1 MPSVSRLLD
10 LMGPAGLIVQ
20 ALLASLAAVVGLLAF
35 ILLRRGARRV
45 YFWRRD
51 RRVLEVRAE
60 WDAIVSGTV
69 PPRTWVLSPM
79 SRDIVEGIL
88 LDRLEVAQSKEV
100 DRLLECLRFSGLLDA
115 RIHEARTWRGW
126 RRHKALLALG
136 RMRVPEAIP
145 ALAEGLD
152 DGEEEC
158 RIAATRGLGR
168 LGLPR
173 AAVPIL
179 QRLSTGKLQVPSSL
193 LLDALINNC
202 RATPALA
209 LTFLLKS
216 VDAARPLLARVLGE
230 IATADL
236 DEDLLLLASDESSE
250 VRASAARA
258 LACAKPG
265 LAVSILT
272 GLVDDEE
279 WFVRLRA
286 VVALGELE
294 DPRAIPVLLHGLCDR
309 NRQVRIRSACGLSRL
324 KNYLEDIICL
334 ALKTQ
339 DAYAIQEL
347 VSELERSGGIFE
359 LVTALGDS
367 RRRARA
373 EAALLAAL
381 RGGCRRILLDLVLN
395 HENWRTRGALAR
407 LLSRSGDTELLKIME
422 LFNSPGLPL
431 RKRRVL
437 RWLERQLA
445 PTPASLSQAVRVVA

>member
-1 MPSVSRLLD
+1 MPSVSRLLN

-20 ALLASLAAVVGLLAF
+20 ALLASLTVVVGLLAF
-35 ILLRRGARRV
+35 ILLRRGARRL

-51 RRVLEVRAE
+51 RRVLEVRAD
-60 WDAIVSGTV
+60 WDAIVDGTV
-69 PPRTWVLSPM
+69 RPKTWVLGRM

-88 LDRLEVAQSKEV
+88 LDRLEVAPPQEV
-100 DRLLECLRFSGLLDA
+100 ERLLECLRFSGLLDA
-115 RIHEARTWRGW
+115 RIHEARIWRGW
-126 RRHKALLALG
+126 HRHKALLVLG

-152 DGEEEC
+152 DADEEC

-168 LGLPR
+168 MGLPR

-179 QRLSTGKLQVPSSL
+179 QRVSTGKLEAPSSV

-202 RATPALA
+202 RPTPALV
-209 LTFLLKS
+209 LPFLLKS
-216 VDAARPLLARVLGE
+216 VEGARPLLARVLGE
-230 IATADL
+230 IATPDL
-236 DEDLLLLASDESSE
+236 GEDLLLLASDESSE

-258 LACAKPG
+258 LACARPC
-265 LAVSILT
+265 LAVSILA

-294 DPRAIPVLLHGLCDR
+294 DPRAIPILLHGLCDR

-324 KNYLEDIICL
+324 KNHLEDILYL

-381 RGGCRRILLDLVLN
+381 RGGCRRILLDLVLH
-395 HENWRTRGALAR
+395 HENWRTRGPLAR
-407 LLSRSGDTELLKIME
+407 LLSRSGDPELPKMME
-422 LFNSPGLPL
+422 LFDSPGLTL

-437 RWLERQLA
+437 GWLARQLA
-445 PTPASLSQAVRVVA
+445 PAQSSLSQAVKVVA

>member
-1 MPSVSRLLD
+1 
-10 LMGPAGLIVQ
+10 
-20 ALLASLAAVVGLLAF
+20 
-35 ILLRRGARRV
+35 
-45 YFWRRD
+45 
-51 RRVLEVRAE
+51 
-60 WDAIVSGTV
+60 
-69 PPRTWVLSPM
+69 
-79 SRDIVEGIL
+79 
-88 LDRLEVAQSKEV
+88 
-100 DRLLECLRFSGLLDA
+100 
-115 RIHEARTWRGW
+115 
-126 RRHKALLALG
+126 
-136 RMRVPEAIP
+136 
-145 ALAEGLD
+145 
-152 DGEEEC
+152 
-158 RIAATRGLGR
+158 
-168 LGLPR
+168 
-173 AAVPIL
+173 
-179 QRLSTGKLQVPSSL
+179 
-193 LLDALINNC
+193 
-202 RATPALA
+202 
-209 LTFLLKS
+209 LLKS
-216 VDAARPLLARVLGE
+216 VESAKPLLARVLGE
-230 IATADL
+230 IATPDL

-324 KNYLEDIICL
+324 KNHLEDIICL

-347 VSELERSGGIFE
+347 ISELERSGGIFE
-359 LVTALGDS
+359 LVTALGDAH
-367 RRRARA
+367 RRSKA

-381 RGGCRRILLDLVLN
+381 RGGCRRILLDLVLH

-407 LLSRSGDTELLKIME
+407 LLSRSGDTELLKVME

-431 RKRRVL
+431 RQRRIL

-445 PTPASLSQAVRVVA
+445 PTAASLSQAVRVVA

>member
-20 ALLASLAAVVGLLAF
+20 ALLASLAAVVGLLIF
-35 ILLRRGARRV
+35 ILLRRGARRI

-51 RRVLEVRAE
+51 RRVLEARAD
-60 WDAIVSGTV
+60 WNAIVDGTI
-69 PPRTWVLSPM
+69 PPKAWVLSRM
-79 SRDIVEGIL
+79 SREIIEGIL
-88 LDRLEVAQSKEV
+88 LDRLEVAPPKEAQG
-100 DRLLECLRFSGLLDA
+100 LLECLRFSGLLDA
-115 RIHEARTWRGW
+115 RVHEARTWRGW

-136 RMRVPEAIP
+136 RMQVAEAIP

-152 DGEEEC
+152 DAEEEC

-202 RATPALA
+202 RPTPALA

-216 VDAARPLLARVLGE
+216 VESAKPLLARVLGE
-230 IATADL
+230 IATPDL

-324 KNYLEDIICL
+324 KNHLEDIICL

-339 DAYAIQEL
+339 DTYAIQEL

-381 RGGCRRILLDLVLN
+381 RWGCRRILLDLVLH

-407 LLSRSGDTELLKIME
+407 LLCRSGDTELLKVME
-422 LFNSPGLPL
+422 LFDSPGLPL

-445 PTPASLSQAVRVVA
+445 PTQTSLSQAVRVVA

>member
-1 MPSVSRLLD
+1 M
-10 LMGPAGLIVQ
+10 
-20 ALLASLAAVVGLLAF
+20 F
-35 ILLRRGARRV
+35 LRRGR
-45 YFWRRD
+45 
-51 RRVLEVRAE
+51 LERHRY
-60 WDAIVSGTV
+60 GTI
-69 PPRTWVLSPM
+69 PPKAWVLSRM
-79 SRDIVEGIL
+79 RREIVEGIL
-88 LDRLEVAQSKEV
+88 LDRLEVASPKEAQ
-100 DRLLECLRFSGLLDA
+100 DLLECLRFSGLLDA
-115 RIHEARTWRGW
+115 RVHEARTSRGW

-136 RMRVPEAIP
+136 RMRVAEAIP

-152 DGEEEC
+152 DAEEEC

-202 RATPALA
+202 RPTPALA

-216 VDAARPLLARVLGE
+216 VESTKPLLARVLGE
-230 IATADL
+230 IATPDL

-324 KNYLEDIICL
+324 KNHLEDIICL

-339 DAYAIQEL
+339 DAYAIQEF

-367 RRRARA
+367 RRRAKA

-381 RGGCRRILLDLVLN
+381 RGGCRRILMDLVLH

-407 LLSRSGDTELLKIME
+407 VLSRSGDTELVKTME
-422 LFNSPGLPL
+422 LFDSPGLPL

-445 PTPASLSQAVRVVA
+445 PTQASLSQAVRVVA

>member
-1 MPSVSRLLD
+1 
-10 LMGPAGLIVQ
+10 MGPAGLIVQ
-20 ALLASLAAVVGLLAF
+20 ALLVSVAAVVGLLAF
-35 ILLRRGARRV
+35 ILLRRGARRF

-60 WDAIVSGTV
+60 WEAIVDGSI
-69 PPRTWVLSPM
+69 PPKTWVLSRM
-79 SRDIVEGIL
+79 GRDVVEGIL
-88 LDRLEVAQSKEV
+88 LDRLEVAPPKELE
-100 DRLLECLRFSGLLDA
+100 RLLECLRFSGLLDA
-115 RIHEARTWRGW
+115 RIHEARIWRGW

-152 DGEEEC
+152 DADEEC

-179 QRLSTGKLQVPSSL
+179 QRLSTGKLEAPSSL

-202 RATPALA
+202 RPTPALA
-209 LTFLLKS
+209 LTFLLRS
-216 VDAARPLLARVLGE
+216 VEGSRPLLARVLGE
-230 IATADL
+230 IATPDL

-265 LAVSILT
+265 LAVSILA

-294 DPRAIPVLLHGLCDR
+294 DPRAIPILLHGLCDR

-324 KNYLEDIICL
+324 KNHLEDILCL

-367 RRRARA
+367 RRCARA

-381 RGGCRRILLDLVLN
+381 RGGCRRILLDLVLH

-407 LLSRSGDTELLKIME
+407 LLSRSGDPELPKMME
-422 LFNSPGLPL
+422 LFESPGLPP

-437 RWLERQLA
+437 RWLARQLA
-445 PTPASLSQAVRVVA
+445 PAKSSLSQAAKVVA

>member
-1 MPSVSRLLD
+1 MPSVSKLLG
-10 LMGPAGLIVQ
+10 LIGPAGLIVQ
-20 ALLASLAAVVGLLAF
+20 ALLASLAAVVGLLIF
-35 ILLRRGARRV
+35 ILLRRGARHV

-51 RRVLEVRAE
+51 RRVLETRAD
-60 WDAIVSGTV
+60 WNAIVAGTI
-69 PPRTWVLSPM
+69 PPKEWVLSRM
-79 SRDIVEGIL
+79 RREIVEGIL
-88 LDRLEVAQSKEV
+88 LDRLEVAPPKEAQE
-100 DRLLECLRFSGLLDA
+100 LLECVRFSGLLDT
-115 RIHEARTWRGW
+115 RVHEARTWRGW

-145 ALAEGLD
+145 ALTEGLD
-152 DGEEEC
+152 DAEEEC

-168 LGLPR
+168 MGLPR

-179 QRLSTGKLQVPSSL
+179 QRLSTGKLQVPSSV

-202 RATPALA
+202 RPTPGLV

-216 VDAARPLLARVLGE
+216 ADSAKPLLARVLGE
-230 IATADL
+230 IATPDL

-294 DPRAIPVLLHGLCDR
+294 DPRTIPVLLHGLCDR

-324 KNYLEDIICL
+324 KNHLEDIICL

-339 DAYAIQEL
+339 DAYAVQEL
-347 VSELERSGGIFE
+347 ISELERSGGIFE
-359 LVTALGDS
+359 MVTALGDS
-367 RRRARA
+367 RRRAKA

-381 RGGCRRILLDLVLN
+381 RGGCRRILLDLVLH

-407 LLSRSGDTELLKIME
+407 LLGHSGDSELLKIME
-422 LFNSPGLPL
+422 LFDSPGLPV

-445 PTPASLSQAVRVVA
+445 PTQASLSQAVRVVA

>member
-1 MPSVSRLLD
+1 
-10 LMGPAGLIVQ
+10 
-20 ALLASLAAVVGLLAF
+20 
-35 ILLRRGARRV
+35 
-45 YFWRRD
+45 
-51 RRVLEVRAE
+51 
-60 WDAIVSGTV
+60 
-69 PPRTWVLSPM
+69 
-79 SRDIVEGIL
+79 
-88 LDRLEVAQSKEV
+88 
-100 DRLLECLRFSGLLDA
+100 
-115 RIHEARTWRGW
+115 
-126 RRHKALLALG
+126 
-136 RMRVPEAIP
+136 
-145 ALAEGLD
+145 
-152 DGEEEC
+152 
-158 RIAATRGLGR
+158 
-168 LGLPR
+168 
-173 AAVPIL
+173 
-179 QRLSTGKLQVPSSL
+179 VPSSL

-202 RATPALA
+202 RPTPALV

-216 VDAARPLLARVLGE
+216 VDTARPLLARVLGE
-230 IATADL
+230 IATSDL

-324 KNYLEDIICL
+324 KNHLEDILCL
-334 ALKTQ
+334 AMRTQ

-367 RRRARA
+367 RRRGNA
-373 EAALLAAL
+373 EAALLAVL
-381 RGGCRRILLDLVLN
+381 RGGCRRILLDLVLH
-395 HENWRTRGALAR
+395 HEDWRTRGVLAR
-407 LLSRSGDTELLKIME
+407 LLSRSGDSELPKMLE
-422 LFNSPGLPL
+422 LFDSPGLAV

-437 RWLERQLA
+437 HWLERHLA
-445 PTPASLSQAVRVVA
+445 PVQSSLAEAAKVVA

>member
-1 MPSVSRLLD
+1 MPSVSKLLG
-10 LMGPAGLIVQ
+10 LMGPAGLVVQ
-20 ALLASLAAVVGLLAF
+20 ALLASLAAVVGLLIF

-51 RRVLEVRAE
+51 RRVLEARAD
-60 WDAIVSGTV
+60 WNAIVDGTI
-69 PPRTWVLSPM
+69 PPKAWVLSRM
-79 SRDIVEGIL
+79 RREIVEGIL
-88 LDRLEVAQSKEV
+88 LDRLEVASPKEAQ
-100 DRLLECLRFSGLLDA
+100 DLLECLRFSGLLDA
-115 RIHEARTWRGW
+115 RVHEARTSRGW

-136 RMRVPEAIP
+136 RMRVAEAIP

-152 DGEEEC
+152 DAEEEC

-202 RATPALA
+202 RPTPALA

-216 VDAARPLLARVLGE
+216 VESTKPLLARVLGE
-230 IATADL
+230 IATPDL

-294 DPRAIPVLLHGLCDR
+294 DPRAIPVLLHALCDR

-324 KNYLEDIICL
+324 KNHLEDIICL

-339 DAYAIQEL
+339 DAYAIQEF

-367 RRRARA
+367 RRRAKA

-381 RGGCRRILLDLVLN
+381 RGGCRRILMDLVLH

-407 LLSRSGDTELLKIME
+407 LLSRSGDTELVKTME
-422 LFNSPGLPL
+422 LFDSPGLPL

-445 PTPASLSQAVRVVA
+445 PTQASLSQAVRVVA

>member
-1 MPSVSRLLD
+1 M
-10 LMGPAGLIVQ
+10 
-20 ALLASLAAVVGLLAF
+20 
-35 ILLRRGARRV
+35 
-45 YFWRRD
+45 
-51 RRVLEVRAE
+51 
-60 WDAIVSGTV
+60 
-69 PPRTWVLSPM
+69 
-79 SRDIVEGIL
+79 
-88 LDRLEVAQSKEV
+88 
-100 DRLLECLRFSGLLDA
+100 DA
-115 RIHEARTWRGW
+115 RIHEARIWRGW

-152 DGEEEC
+152 DADEEC

-168 LGLPR
+168 MGLPR

-179 QRLSTGKLQVPSSL
+179 QRVSTGKLEAPSSV

-202 RATPALA
+202 RPTPALV
-209 LTFLLKS
+209 LPFLLKS
-216 VDAARPLLARVLGE
+216 VEGARPLLARVLGE
-230 IATADL
+230 IATPDL
-236 DEDLLLLASDESSE
+236 GEDLLLLASDESSE

-258 LACAKPG
+258 LACARPC
-265 LAVSILT
+265 LAVSILA

-294 DPRAIPVLLHGLCDR
+294 DPRAIPILLHGLCDR

-324 KNYLEDIICL
+324 KNHLEDILYL

-381 RGGCRRILLDLVLN
+381 RGGCRRILLDLVLH
-395 HENWRTRGALAR
+395 HENWRTRGPLAR
-407 LLSRSGDTELLKIME
+407 LLSRSGDPELPKMME
-422 LFNSPGLPL
+422 LFDSPGLTL

-437 RWLERQLA
+437 GWLARQLA
-445 PTPASLSQAVRVVA
+445 PAQSSLSQAVKVVA

>member
-45 YFWRRD
+45 YFWKRD
-51 RRVLEVRAE
+51 RRVLEARAD
-60 WDAIVSGTV
+60 WDAIVGGTLS
-69 PPRTWVLSPM
+69 PKTWVLSRM
-79 SRDIVEGIL
+79 SREIVEGIL
-88 LDRLEVAQSKEV
+88 LDRLEVAPPKEAE
-100 DRLLECLRFSGLLDA
+100 RLLECLRFSGLLDA
-115 RIHEARTWRGW
+115 RVHEARTCHGW

-145 ALAEGLD
+145 ALAEGLE
-152 DGEEEC
+152 DGDEEC

-173 AAVPIL
+173 AAVPML
-179 QRLSTGKLQVPSSL
+179 QLLSTGKLQVPSSL
-193 LLDALINNC
+193 LLDALINSC
-202 RATPALA
+202 RATPALV

-216 VDAARPLLARVLGE
+216 VDTARPLLARVLGE
-230 IATADL
+230 IATPDL
-236 DEDLLLLASDESSE
+236 DEDLLLLASDESPE

-294 DPRAIPVLLHGLCDR
+294 DARTIPVLLHGLCDR

-324 KNYLEDIICL
+324 KSHLEDILCL

-347 VSELERSGGIFE
+347 VSEMERSGGIFE

-367 RRRARA
+367 RRRAKA

-395 HENWRTRGALAR
+395 HENWRARGALAR
-407 LLSRSGDTELLKIME
+407 LLSRSGDSELPKMME
-422 LFNSPGLPL
+422 LFDSPGLPL

-437 RWLERQLA
+437 RWIERQLA
-445 PTPASLSQAVRVVA
+445 PGQSPFSQAAKVVA

>member
-35 ILLRRGARRV
+35 ILVRRGVRRL

-51 RRVLEVRAE
+51 RRVLEVRAD
-60 WDAIVSGTV
+60 WDAIVGGAI
-69 PPRTWVLSPM
+69 PPKAWVLSRM

-88 LDRLEVAQSKEV
+88 LDRLEVAPQNECEA
-100 DRLLECLRFSGLLDA
+100 LLECLRFSGLLDA
-115 RIHEARTWRGW
+115 RIHEARIWRGW
-126 RRHKALLALG
+126 QRHKALLAVG

-152 DGEEEC
+152 DADEEC

-216 VDAARPLLARVLGE
+216 VDTTRPLLARVLGE
-230 IATADL
+230 IATPDL
-236 DEDLLLLASDESSE
+236 DEDLLLLASDESAE

-294 DPRAIPVLLHGLCDR
+294 DPQAIPVLLHGLCDR

-324 KNYLEDIICL
+324 KNHLEDIICL
-334 ALKTQ
+334 GLKTQ

-367 RRRARA
+367 RRRAKA

-381 RGGCRRILLDLVLN
+381 RGGCRRILLDLVLH
-395 HENWRTRGALAR
+395 HEHWRTRGVLAR
-407 LLSRSGDTELLKIME
+407 LLSRSGDTELLKTME
-422 LFNSPGLPL
+422 LFDSPGLPL

>member
-20 ALLASLAAVVGLLAF
+20 ALLASLTAVLGLLAF
-35 ILLRRGARRV
+35 ILLRRGGRRL

-51 RRVLEVRAE
+51 RRVLEVRSQ
-60 WDAIVSGTV
+60 WHAIVDGTI
-69 PPRTWVLSPM
+69 PPRSWLFSRI
-79 SRDIVEGIL
+79 SRDVVECIL
-88 LDRLEVAQSKEV
+88 LDRVEVASPKEV
-100 DRLLECLRFSGLLDA
+100 ETLLKCLRFSGLLDV
-115 RIHEARTWRGW
+115 RIHEARIWHGW
-126 RRHKALLALG
+126 RRQKALLALG

-152 DGEEEC
+152 DANEDC

-179 QRLSTGKLQVPSSL
+179 DRLSTGKLEAPSSL

-202 RATPALA
+202 RATPALI
-209 LTFLLKS
+209 LTFLMKS
-216 VDAARPLLARVLGE
+216 VEKAKPLLARVLGE
-230 IATADL
+230 IATPDL
-236 DEDLLLLASDESSE
+236 DQGLLLLAADESSE

-258 LACAKPG
+258 LACARPSRAISV
-265 LAVSILT
+265 LA

-294 DPRAIPVLLHGLCDR
+294 DPRTIPILLSALCDR

-324 KNYLEDIICL
+324 TDHLEDILCL

-339 DAYAIQEL
+339 DPYAIQEL
-347 VSELERSGGIFE
+347 VSELERSGSVFE
-359 LVTALGDS
+359 LVSALGDEH
-367 RRRARA
+367 RRAKA

-381 RGGCRRILLDLVLN
+381 RGGCRQILLDLVLH
-395 HENWRTRGALAR
+395 HENWRIRGALAR
-407 LLSRSGDTELLKIME
+407 LLSRSNDPELPKLMD
-422 LFNSPGLPL
+422 LFDAPSLPL

-437 RWLERQLA
+437 HWLARQL
-445 PTPASLSQAVRVVA
+445 TPGQPSFSQTVKVVA

>member
-35 ILLRRGARRV
+35 ILLRRGARRL

-51 RRVLEVRAE
+51 RRVLEARAD
-60 WDAIVSGTV
+60 WDAIVGGTV
-69 PPRTWVLSPM
+69 SPKTWVLSRM
-79 SRDIVEGIL
+79 RREIIESIL
-88 LDRLEVAQSKEV
+88 LDRLEVASPKETQ
-100 DRLLECLRFSGLLDA
+100 RLLECLRFSGLLDA
-115 RIHEARTWRGW
+115 RVHEARTCHGW

-152 DGEEEC
+152 DADEEC

-173 AAVPIL
+173 AAVPML
-179 QRLSTGKLQVPSSL
+179 QLLSTGKLQVPSSL

-202 RATPALA
+202 RATPALV

-216 VDAARPLLARVLGE
+216 VDTARPLLARVLGE
-230 IATADL
+230 IATPDL

-258 LACAKPG
+258 LACAKPD
-265 LAVSILT
+265 LAVSILA

-324 KNYLEDIICL
+324 RD
-334 ALKTQ
+334 
-339 DAYAIQEL
+339 
-347 VSELERSGGIFE
+347 
-359 LVTALGDS
+359 
-367 RRRARA
+367 
-373 EAALLAAL
+373 
-381 RGGCRRILLDLVLN
+381 
-395 HENWRTRGALAR
+395 H
-407 LLSRSGDTELLKIME
+407 
-422 LFNSPGLPL
+422 
-431 RKRRVL
+431 
-437 RWLERQLA
+437 
-445 PTPASLSQAVRVVA
+445 

>member
-1 MPSVSRLLD
+1 M
-10 LMGPAGLIVQ
+10 
-20 ALLASLAAVVGLLAF
+20 
-35 ILLRRGARRV
+35 RR
-45 YFWRRD
+45 
-51 RRVLEVRAE
+51 E
-60 WDAIVSGTV
+60 
-69 PPRTWVLSPM
+69 
-79 SRDIVEGIL
+79 IVEGIL
-88 LDRLEVAQSKEV
+88 LDRLEVASPKEAQ
-100 DRLLECLRFSGLLDA
+100 DLLECLRFSGLLDA
-115 RIHEARTWRGW
+115 RVHEARTSRGW

-136 RMRVPEAIP
+136 RMRVAEAIP

-152 DGEEEC
+152 DAEEEC

-216 VDAARPLLARVLGE
+216 AESTKPLLARVLGE
-230 IATADL
+230 IATPDL

-324 KNYLEDIICL
+324 KNHLEDIICL

-339 DAYAIQEL
+339 DAYAIQEF

-367 RRRARA
+367 RRRAKA

-381 RGGCRRILLDLVLN
+381 RGGCRRILMDLVLH
-395 HENWRTRGALAR
+395 HENWRPRGALAR
-407 LLSRSGDTELLKIME
+407 VLSRSGDTELVKTME
-422 LFNSPGLPL
+422 LFDSPGLPL

-445 PTPASLSQAVRVVA
+445 PTQASLSQAVRVVA

>member
-1 MPSVSRLLD
+1 MPSVSRFLD

-20 ALLASLAAVVGLLAF
+20 AVLASLAAVVGLLAF
-35 ILLRRGARRV
+35 ILLRRGVRRL

-51 RRVLEVRAE
+51 RRVLEARAD
-60 WDAIVSGTV
+60 WDAIVGGTV
-69 PPRTWVLSPM
+69 SPKTWVLSRM
-79 SRDIVEGIL
+79 SREIVEGIL
-88 LDRLEVAQSKEV
+88 LDRLEVAPPKEAEE
-100 DRLLECLRFSGLLDA
+100 LLDCLRFSGLLDA
-115 RIHEARTWRGW
+115 RVHEARTWRGW

-152 DGEEEC
+152 DVNEEC

-179 QRLSTGKLQVPSSL
+179 QRLSTGNLEVPSSL

-202 RATPALA
+202 RPTPALA

-216 VDAARPLLARVLGE
+216 VDTARPLLARVLGE
-230 IATADL
+230 IATPNL
-236 DEDLLLLASDESSE
+236 DEDLMLLASDESPE

-265 LAVSILT
+265 LAVSILA

-324 KNYLEDIICL
+324 KNHLEDIMCL

-347 VSELERSGGIFE
+347 VSELERSGAVFE

-367 RRRARA
+367 RRRAKA

-395 HENWRTRGALAR
+395 HENWRARGALAR
-407 LLSRSGDTELLKIME
+407 LLSRSADSE
-422 LFNSPGLPL
+422 LFKMTGLFESPGLPP

-445 PTPASLSQAVRVVA
+445 PTQSSLSPTARVVA

>member
-35 ILLRRGARRV
+35 ILLRRGVRRL

-51 RRVLEVRAE
+51 RRVLEARAG
-60 WDAIVSGTV
+60 WDAIVGGTV
-69 PPRTWVLSPM
+69 SPKTWVLSRM
-79 SRDIVEGIL
+79 SREIVEGIL
-88 LDRLEVAQSKEV
+88 LDRLEVAPPKEV
-100 DRLLECLRFSGLLDA
+100 GRLLECLRFSGLLDA
-115 RIHEARTWRGW
+115 RVHEARTCRGW

-136 RMRVPEAIP
+136 RMCVPEAIP
-145 ALAEGLD
+145 ALTEGLD
-152 DGEEEC
+152 DDEEQC

-202 RATPALA
+202 RATPALV

-216 VDAARPLLARVLGE
+216 VDTARPLLARVLGE
-230 IATADL
+230 IATPDL

-324 KNYLEDIICL
+324 KDHLEDIICL

-367 RRRARA
+367 RRRAKA

-395 HENWRTRGALAR
+395 HENWRARGVLAR
-407 LLSRSGDTELLKIME
+407 LLSRSGDSELPKMME
-422 LFNSPGLPL
+422 LFDSPGLPP

-437 RWLERQLA
+437 HWIERQLA
-445 PTPASLSQAVRVVA
+445 PAQSPFSQAAKVVA

>member
-20 ALLASLAAVVGLLAF
+20 ALLASLTAVIGLLAF
-35 ILLRRGARRV
+35 ILLRRGVRRV
-45 YFWRRD
+45 HFWRRD
-51 RRVLEVRAE
+51 RLVLEMRAD
-60 WDAIVSGTV
+60 WDAIVCGTI
-69 PPRTWVLSPM
+69 PPKKWVLSRM

-88 LDRLEVAQSKEV
+88 LDRLEVAPPLECE
-100 DRLLECLRFSGLLDA
+100 RLLECLRFSGLLDA
-115 RIHEARTWRGW
+115 RIHEARIWRGW

-152 DGEEEC
+152 DPEEEC

-179 QRLSTGKLQVPSSL
+179 KRLSTGKLEAPSSL

-202 RATPALA
+202 RPTPALV

-216 VDAARPLLARVLGE
+216 VEGSRPLLARVLGE
-230 IATADL
+230 IATPDL

-265 LAVSILT
+265 LAVSILA

-294 DPRAIPVLLHGLCDR
+294 DPRAIPILLHGLCDR

-324 KNYLEDIICL
+324 KNHLEDILCL
-334 ALKTQ
+334 AIRTQ

-367 RRRARA
+367 GRRAKA
-373 EAALLAAL
+373 ETALLAAL

-395 HENWRTRGALAR
+395 HENWRARGALAR
-407 LLSRSGDTELLKIME
+407 LLSRSGDSELPKMME
-422 LFNSPGLPL
+422 MFDAPGLPK

-445 PTPASLSQAVRVVA
+445 PSQSPFPQAAKVVA

>member
-1 MPSVSRLLD
+1 MPSVSRFLD

-35 ILLRRGARRV
+35 ILLRRGARRL

-51 RRVLEVRAE
+51 RRVVEARAN
-60 WDAIVSGTV
+60 WSSIVDGTI
-69 PPRTWVLSPM
+69 PPKAWVLSRM
-79 SRDIVEGIL
+79 SREIVEGIL
-88 LDRLEVAQSKEV
+88 LDRLEVATPKEAEE
-100 DRLLECLRFSGLLDA
+100 LLECLRFSGLLDA
-115 RIHEARTWRGW
+115 RVHEARTWRGW

-136 RMRVPEAIP
+136 RMRVPEGIP

-152 DGEEEC
+152 DANEEC
-158 RIAATRGLGR
+158 RIASTRGLGR

-179 QRLSTGKLQVPSSL
+179 QRLSTGKLDVPSSL

-202 RATPALA
+202 RPTPALA

-230 IATADL
+230 IATPDL

-265 LAVSILT
+265 LAVSILA

-324 KNYLEDIICL
+324 KGHLEDIICL

-339 DAYAIQEL
+339 DVYAIQEL

-367 RRRARA
+367 SRRTQA
-373 EAALLAAL
+373 EAALLAAV

-407 LLSRSGDTELLKIME
+407 LLSRSGDSELPKMIE
-422 LFNSPGLPL
+422 LFESPGLPL

-437 RWLERQLA
+437 RWLGRQLA
-445 PTPASLSQAVRVVA
+445 PTQSSLSQAVRVVA

>member
-1 MPSVSRLLD
+1 MPSVSKLLD

-69 PPRTWVLSPM
+69 PPRTWVLSQM

-152 DGEEEC
+152 DAEEEC

-179 QRLSTGKLQVPSSL
+179 QRLSAGKLQVPSSL

-258 LACAKPG
+258 LASAKPG

-272 GLVDDEE
+272 SLIDDEE

-294 DPRAIPVLLHGLCDR
+294 DPRTIPVLLHGLCDR

-347 VSELERSGGIFE
+347 ISELERSGGIFE

-381 RGGCRRILLDLVLN
+381 RGGCRRILVDLVLN

-407 LLSRSGDTELLKIME
+407 LLSRSGDPEILKTME
-422 LFNSPGLPL
+422 LFDSPGLPL
-431 RKRRVL
+431 RRRRVL

-445 PTPASLSQAVRVVA
+445 PTTASLSQAVRVVA

>member
-20 ALLASLAAVVGLLAF
+20 ALVASLAAVVGLLAF
-35 ILLRRGARRV
+35 ILLRRGGRRL

-60 WDAIVSGTV
+60 WEAIVDGSIR
-69 PPRTWVLSPM
+69 PKTWVLSRM
-79 SRDIVEGIL
+79 GRDVVEGIL
-88 LDRLEVAQSKEV
+88 LDRLEVAPPKELE
-100 DRLLECLRFSGLLDA
+100 RLLECLRFSGLLDA
-115 RIHEARTWRGW
+115 RIHEARIWRGW
-126 RRHKALLALG
+126 RRHRALLALG

-152 DGEEEC
+152 DADEEC

-179 QRLSTGKLQVPSSL
+179 QRLSTGKLEAPSSL

-202 RATPALA
+202 RPTPALA

-216 VDAARPLLARVLGE
+216 VEGARPLLARVLGE
-230 IATADL
+230 IATPDL

-265 LAVSILT
+265 LAVSILA

-294 DPRAIPVLLHGLCDR
+294 DPRAIPILLHGLCDR

-324 KNYLEDIICL
+324 KGHVEDIICL

-347 VSELERSGGIFE
+347 VSELERSGAIFE

-367 RRRARA
+367 RRCARA

-381 RGGCRRILLDLVLN
+381 RGGCRRILLDLVLH

-407 LLSRSGDTELLKIME
+407 LLSRSGDPELPKMME
-422 LFNSPGLPL
+422 LFESPGLPP

-437 RWLERQLA
+437 RWLARQLA
-445 PTPASLSQAVRVVA
+445 PAKSSLSQVAKVVA

>member
-1 MPSVSRLLD
+1 
-10 LMGPAGLIVQ
+10 MGPAGLIVQ
-20 ALLASLAAVVGLLAF
+20 ALLAALAAVVGLLAF
-35 ILLRRGARRV
+35 ILLRRGVRRIH
-45 YFWRRD
+45 FWRRD
-51 RRVLEVRAE
+51 RRVIELRAE
-60 WDAIVSGTV
+60 WDGVVNGTIA
-69 PPRTWVLSPM
+69 PKSWMLNRM
-79 SRDIVEGIL
+79 SRDIVEGVL
-88 LDRLEVAQSKEV
+88 LDRLEVALPKEAEK
-100 DRLLECLRFSGLLDA
+100 LLECLRFSGLLDA
-115 RIHEARTWRGW
+115 RVHEARIWRGW

-152 DGEEEC
+152 DAEEAC
-158 RIAATRGLGR
+158 RIAATRGLGG

-173 AAVPIL
+173 AGVPIL
-179 QRLSTGKLQVPSSL
+179 ERLSTGKLDVPSSL

-202 RATPALA
+202 RPTPALV

-216 VDAARPLLARVLGE
+216 VEGARPLLARVLGE
-230 IATADL
+230 IATPDL

-258 LACAKPG
+258 LACAKPD

-324 KNYLEDIICL
+324 KNDLEDILCL
-334 ALKTQ
+334 AMRTQ

-367 RRRARA
+367 RRRAKA

-395 HENWRTRGALAR
+395 HENWRTRGVLAR
-407 LLSRSGDTELLKIME
+407 LLSRSGDPELLKIME
-422 LFNSPGLPL
+422 LFDSPGLPL

>member
-35 ILLRRGARRV
+35 ILLRRGVRRL

-51 RRVLEVRAE
+51 RRVLDTRAD
-60 WDAIVSGTV
+60 WDAIVGGVVS
-69 PPRTWVLSPM
+69 PKTWMLSRM
-79 SRDIVEGIL
+79 SREIVEGIL
-88 LDRLEVAQSKEV
+88 LDRLEVAAPKEAEE
-100 DRLLECLRFSGLLDA
+100 LLECLRFSGLLDA
-115 RIHEARTWRGW
+115 RVHEARTWRGW

-136 RMRVPEAIP
+136 RMRVPEGIP

-152 DGEEEC
+152 DVNEEC

-179 QRLSTGKLQVPSSL
+179 QRLSTGNLEVPSSL

-202 RATPALA
+202 RPTPALA

-216 VDAARPLLARVLGE
+216 VDTARPLLARVLGE
-230 IATADL
+230 IATPDL
-236 DEDLLLLASDESSE
+236 DEDLLLLASDESPE

-265 LAVSILT
+265 LAVSILA

-286 VVALGELE
+286 VVALGEVE
-294 DPRAIPVLLHGLCDR
+294 DARAIPVLLHGLCDR

-324 KNYLEDIICL
+324 KDHLEDIMCL

-367 RRRARA
+367 GRRAKA

-407 LLSRSGDTELLKIME
+407 LLSRSGDAELLKMTE
-422 LFNSPGLPL
+422 LFEAPGLPP

-445 PTPASLSQAVRVVA
+445 PAQSSLSQAAQVVA

>member
-1 MPSVSRLLD
+1 
-10 LMGPAGLIVQ
+10 MGPAGLIVQ

-35 ILLRRGARRV
+35 ILLRRGVRRL

-51 RRVLEVRAE
+51 RRVLEARAG
-60 WDAIVSGTV
+60 WDAIVGGTV
-69 PPRTWVLSPM
+69 SPKTWVLSRM
-79 SRDIVEGIL
+79 SREIVEGIL
-88 LDRLEVAQSKEV
+88 LDRLEVAPPKEV
-100 DRLLECLRFSGLLDA
+100 ERLLECLRFSGLLDA
-115 RIHEARTWRGW
+115 RVHEARTCRGW

-136 RMRVPEAIP
+136 RMCVPEAIP
-145 ALAEGLD
+145 ALTEGLD
-152 DGEEEC
+152 DANEEC

-179 QRLSTGKLQVPSSL
+179 QRLSTGKLEVPSSL

-202 RATPALA
+202 RATPALV

-216 VDAARPLLARVLGE
+216 VDTARPLLARVLGE
-230 IATADL
+230 IATPDL

-250 VRASAARA
+250 VRASEARA
-258 LACAKPG
+258 LAWAKPG

-324 KNYLEDIICL
+324 KDHLEDIICL

-367 RRRARA
+367 RRQAKA

-395 HENWRTRGALAR
+395 HENWRARGALAR
-407 LLSRSGDTELLKIME
+407 LLSRSGDSELPKMMK
-422 LFNSPGLPL
+422 LFDSPGLPL

-445 PTPASLSQAVRVVA
+445 PTQSSVSQVVRVVA